1 MAKKLKLK
9 SIHDMKETLK
19 SEKKEKKEKKKKV
32 RKKRKGRVWS
42 VIAILFITLGI
53 AIASVSIAFSL
64 YIVFT
69 SPEFTTQKLYKKDGT
84 VIYWADG
91 SILTRFG
98 AEDLVIK
105 NYEDFPQVLVDA
117 LVATEDARFF
127 QHSGFDAA
135 RFIKASA
142 GQALGQSGAGGASTL
157 SMQLAKNNFNGTEDS
172 GLAGIIRKFKDIYMA
187 VFKIEKNYTKEQI
200 IEMYL
205 NSYPFA
211 GGDGTNTSGTVGIER
226 ASQLFFGKSVSDL
239 SLPEAATLVGMLN
252 ASTLYNPYY
261 HPEAS
266 NNRKNTVL
274 SLMNRHGYI
283 TEEEMKIAQ
292 SIHVKSLLKPV
303 EEKTVASNPYQ
314 ALIDYV
320 VDEIEDKENIDLWY
334 GGYEVYT
341 TFDKGIQDVVNA
353 AEMGQAYT
361 FTDDKLNLGIAVTS
375 VDNGAIVAMGPGR
388 SYSPQAYNW
397 ATQRHQP
404 GSTAKPLVD
413 YGPLIEYKNANTMQM
428 FIDFR
433 YPYNQGSYIN
443 NWDNGF
449 RGVMTMK
456 DALSQSRNVTALQA
470 FHQNKNED
478 IKTFL
483 TNLGFKDIN
492 FNNNTERVFES
503 SSIGGAI
510 QLSPLENSAAYAAFA
525 RGGYYIEPYS
535 YSKIFNKQTEE
546 TIEHKYEKKRAMSE
560 ATAYMIT
567 DILLQATREN
577 VGGPIS
583 ANLKGSIASKSGTSN
598 VDTSLAEA
606 KNISVY
612 ATPDHWVNT
621 YNKQYAISMWLGH
634 DYDDLGP
641 GHYLTTPTGSG
652 PRGTISAFL
661 ANRILTKNEAFTQPS
676 SVKSV
681 TIEAYTLP
689 TKRASENTPS
699 NMKKTSLFKE
709 GTEPGD
715 TSNRFATLS
724 SPSNIHTSVSGN
736 TITVSWNAASTP
748 AALDLEAAKKEF
760 TNYFSDFKRQYSY
773 SYSLFEKEY
782 MRLYEQIIQSNLGAF
797 GYQIY
802 LKDSKGNLS
811 SLGWTEKTSY
821 TYKAPSSGSYTF
833 VVRSSYSIFK
843 DNQSGGIEASAKIE
857 SAAPAPQATGLKV
870 ATKGSCIKVGEEF
883 QPKNFIT
890 ITYNGSNVASGA
902 VVTSNSVDTSKEG
915 EQNIT
920 ISVTYEGENE
930 QVTLK
935 LKVANSCN

>member
-9 SIHDMKETLK
+9 SVSEMKDTI
-19 SEKKEKKEKKKKV
+19 KKNKKEKKKKQ
-32 RKKRKGRVWS
+32 KRKGRIGS
-42 VIAILFITLGI
+42 TLGI
-53 AIASVSIAFSL
+53 IFITVGIAVASLVIAFSL

-91 SILTRFG
+91 SVLTRFG
-98 AEDLVIK
+98 AEDIVIK

-172 GLAGIIRKFKDIYMA
+172 GIAGIIRKFKDIYMA
-187 VFKIEKNYTKEQI
+187 VFKIEKSYTKEQI

-226 ASQLFFGKSVSDL
+226 ASQLFFGKTVSDL

-292 SIHVKSLLKPV
+292 GIHVKSLLKPV
-303 EEKTVASNPYQ
+303 EQKETSANPYQ

-320 VDEIEDKENIDLWY
+320 VDEIEDKESIDLWY

-341 TFDKGIQDVVNA
+341 TFNKDIQDILNA
-353 AEMGQAYT
+353 AEQGQAYT
-361 FTDDKLNLGIAVTS
+361 FTDEKLNLGIAVTS
-375 VDNGAIVAMGPGR
+375 VNNGSIVAMGPGR
-388 SYSPQAYNW
+388 NYTPQAYNW
-397 ATQRHQP
+397 AVQRHQP

-428 FIDFR
+428 FMDFR
-433 YPYNQGSYIN
+433 YPYNQGTYIN

-470 FHQNKNED
+470 FQQNKNED
-478 IKTFL
+478 VKTFL

-492 FNNNTERVFES
+492 FNNNTEKVFES

-535 YSKIFNKQTEE
+535 YAKIINKQTEE
-546 TIEHKYEKKRAMSE
+546 TIEHKYEKTRAMSE

-598 VDTSLAEA
+598 VDTATANA

-621 YNKQYAISMWLGH
+621 YNSEYAISMWLGH

-661 ANRILTKNEAFTQPS
+661 ANRILTKNEAFKQPS
-676 SVKSV
+676 SVKAV
-681 TIEAYTLP
+681 TIESYTLP

-699 NMKKTSLFKE
+699 NMKRTSLFKE
-709 GTEPGD
+709 GTEPAD
-715 TSNRFATLS
+715 TSSRYANLENAS
-724 SPSNIHTSVSGN
+724 GIKTSVSGN
-736 TITVSWNAASTP
+736 TITISWNSAPTP
-748 AALDLEAAKKEF
+748 DAYNLEAVKKEF
-760 TNYFSDFKRQYSY
+760 SSYFSDFKRQYSY
-773 SYSLFEKEY
+773 SYSFFEKEY
-782 MRLYEQIIQSNLGAF
+782 MRHYEQILNSNLGTL
-797 GYQIY
+797 GYQVY
-802 LKDSKGNLS
+802 LKDNKGNLT
-811 SLGWTEKTSY
+811 SLGWTQNTSY
-821 TYKAPSSGSYTF
+821 TYKAPSGGNYSF
-833 VVRSSYSIFK
+833 VVKTSYSIFK
-843 DNQSGGIEASAKIE
+843 SNQASGIEASAKIE
-857 SAAPAPQATGLKV
+857 SSSEPETDLIVKSIG
-870 ATKGSCIKVGEEF
+870 TCIKKGTTF
-883 QPKNFIT
+883 QPKDYISV
-890 ITYNGSNVASGA
+890 TYKGSNVLNDA
-902 VVTSNSVDTSKEG
+902 VITSNSLDTSKEG
-915 EQNIT
+915 NQSVN
-920 ISVTYEGENE
+920 ISVTYEGI
-930 QVTLK
+930 QKQITLK
-935 LKVANSCN
+935 LKVASSCD

>member
-9 SIHDMKETLK
+9 SLHDMKETLQK
-19 SEKKEKKEKKKKV
+19 DKKEKKELKKMK
-32 RKKRKGRVWS
+32 KKRKGR
-42 VIAILFITLGI
+42 IGNIIGILFITLGI
-53 AIASVSIAFSL
+53 AISTVVIAFSL

-98 AEDLVIK
+98 AEDIVIK

-172 GLAGIIRKFKDIYMA
+172 GIAGIIRKFKDIYMA

-226 ASQLFFGKSVSDL
+226 ASQLFFGKTVSDL

-292 SIHVKSLLKPV
+292 SIHVKSLLKKA
-303 EEKTVASNPYQ
+303 EEKATSLNPYQ

-341 TFDKGIQDVVNA
+341 TFNKDIQDILNS
-353 AEMGQAYT
+353 AEQGQAYT

-375 VDNGAIVAMGPGR
+375 VDNGSIVAMGPGR
-388 SYSPQAYNW
+388 NYTPQAYNW
-397 ATQRHQP
+397 AVQRHQP

-413 YGPLIEYKNANTMQM
+413 YGPLIEFKNANTMQM
-428 FIDFR
+428 FMDFR
-433 YPYNQGSYIN
+433 YTYNQGSYIN
-443 NWDNGF
+443 NWDNGY

-470 FHQNKNED
+470 FQQNKNED

-483 TNLGFKDIN
+483 TNLGFKDVN

-535 YSKIFNKQTEE
+535 YKKIVNNQTEE
-546 TIEHKYEKKRAMSE
+546 TIEHKYEKTRAMSE

-598 VDTSLAEA
+598 VDTALANA

-621 YNKQYAISMWLGH
+621 YNSEYAISMWLGH

-652 PRGTISAFL
+652 PRGAISAFL
-661 ANRILTKNEAFTQPS
+661 ANRILTKNEAFKQPS
-676 SVKSV
+676 SDKSV

-709 GTEPGD
+709 GTEPAD
-715 TSNRFATLS
+715 TSNRFANLDNASGIRT
-724 SPSNIHTSVSGN
+724 NVNGN
-736 TITVSWNAASTP
+736 TVTISWNSASTP
-748 AALDLEAAKKEF
+748 SAFNLEAVKKEF
-760 TNYFSDFKRQYSY
+760 SNYFSDFKRQYSY

-782 MRLYEQIIQSNLGAF
+782 MRLYEQVLNSNLGTL
-797 GYQIY
+797 GYQVY
-802 LKDSKGNLS
+802 VKDSKGNQT
-811 SLGWTEKTSY
+811 SLGWTQNTSY
-821 TYKAPSSGSYTF
+821 TYKAPAGGNYTF
-833 VVRSSYSIFK
+833 IVRTAYSIFK
-843 DNQSGGIEASAKIE
+843 DNQSSGIEATAKVD
-857 SAAPAPQATGLKV
+857 SPTPQVTGLVVKQ
-870 ATKGSCIKVGEEF
+870 TKNCISTNSEF
-883 QPKNFIT
+883 NVKDYISV
-890 ITYNGSNVASGA
+890 TYNGADVLSGA
-902 VVTSNSVDTSKEG
+902 VVTANSVDTSKEKD
-915 EQNIT
+915 ENIS
-920 ISVTYEGENE
+920 ISVTYEGE
-930 QVTLK
+930 QKHLTLK
-935 LKVANSCN
+935 LKIANSCN